1 MAGENRLLRV
11 LGGEAVWPPPVWL
24 YRQAGRYLPEYRAL
38 RAEAG
43 SFLDLCTTPALAA
56 EVTLQPV
63 QRFGMDAAILFS
75 DILILPW
82 ALGYGL
88 EFHQGEGPV
97 LPRLT
102 SAAQLDALDPAR
114 LSEATAPILET
125 VRLCRA
131 RLGDTPLIGFAGG
144 PFTVACYMV
153 EGGGSKDFARTR
165 GMAYGEPALFGRL
178 MHLLT
183 ETTIA
188 TLAAQI
194 EAGAQAV
201 MLFDSWA
208 GLLSPELFDTHVRE
222 PTLRIGT
229 ALRERYPGV
238 KLIGFPRLAG
248 VQIARYAARSG
259 ADVVAMD
266 TNADPLVVRQLV
278 SEEIVLQGN
287 LDPLALVVGGATLQR
302 ATRSVLD
309 AMRGRRFIFNLG
321 HGILPET
328 APEHVAALVSQVRDA

>member
-11 LGGEAVWPPPVWL
+11 LGGEAVWPPPIWL

-43 SFLDLCTTPALAA
+43 SFLDLCTNPALAA

-63 QRFGMDAAILFS
+63 RRFGLDAAILFS

-88 EFHQGEGPV
+88 EFQAGEGPV
-97 LPRLT
+97 LPKLT
-102 SAAQLDALDPAR
+102 TASQLDALDPSR
-114 LSEATAPILET
+114 LAEATAPVLET
-125 VRLCRA
+125 VRRCREA
-131 RLGDTPLIGFAGG
+131 LGDIPLIGFAGG

-165 GMAYGEPALFGRL
+165 EMAYAEPALFDRL
-178 MHLLT
+178 MQLLT
-183 ETTIA
+183 ETTIL

-208 GLLSPELFDTHVRE
+208 GLLPPTLFDRHVRQV
-222 PTLRIGT
+222 TLRIGV
-229 ALRERYPGV
+229 ALRGRFPRV

-248 VQIARYAARSG
+248 VQIARYAAQAG
-259 ADVVAMD
+259 VDVVAMD
-266 TNADPLVVRQLV
+266 TNADPRVVRDMV
-278 SEEIVLQGN
+278 PDDVVLQGN
-287 LDPLALVVGGATLQR
+287 LDPLALAAGGQACRQE
-302 ATRSVLD
+302 ARSILD
-309 AMRGRRFIFNLG
+309 VMQGRRFIFNLG
-321 HGILPET
+321 HGIVPQT
-328 APEHVAALVSQVRDA
+328 PPEHVAELVAQVRHA